1 MTTASQNIS
10 PDHVAD
16 YYDRLT
22 DLIGEAAGG
31 NLHFG
36 YWPHPH
42 DGSSLGVAADR
53 LTDHLIGKL
62 GDIAGRRVLDVGC
75 GSGRPTVRLARSGP
89 AEVVGVTVSPVQI
102 ERATALA
109 EREGVADRVRFV
121 RADAMTLPF
130 PDASFDAVWALECM
144 FHMPSPAQV
153 LGEIARVLRPGG
165 RLAVMDVVLREPVA
179 RRDRGAVERGRS
191 MFAVPAHIE
200 LVEYPRLILG
210 AGLRLEELADLG
222 DDIIRPSMDALGGAV
237 VANSAAYAAAFGV
250 DTERFDT
257 LVAEWARM
265 NSSLKLGYV
274 VLTAK
279 RPECP
284 AGG

>member
-1 MTTASQNIS
+1 MTTASQEIS

-16 YYDRLT
+16 YYNRLT
-22 DLIGEAAGG
+22 DLFGEAAGG

-42 DGSSLGVAADR
+42 DGSPLGVAADR

-75 GSGRPTVRLARSGP
+75 GSGKPAVRLALSAP
-89 AEVVGVTVSPVQI
+89 VEVVGVTVSPVQV

-121 RADAMTLPF
+121 CADAMTLPF

-179 RRDRGAVERGRS
+179 ARDHDAVQRGRS

-200 LVEYPRLILG
+200 LAEYPRLILS

-222 DDIIRPSMDALGGAV
+222 DDIVRPSMEALGHAV
-237 VANSAAYAAAFGV
+237 SAKPADFAAAFGV
-250 DTERFDT
+250 DAERFDT
-257 LVAEWARM
+257 VVAEWAQITVAM
-265 NSSLKLGYV
+265 DLGYV
-274 VLTAK
+274 ILTAK
-279 RPECP
+279 RPD
-284 AGG
+284 

>member
-36 YWPHPH
+36 HWPHPH
-42 DGSSLGVAADR
+42 DGSPLGVAADR

-75 GSGRPTVRLARSGP
+75 GSGRPTVRLAQRAP
-89 AEVVGVTVSPVQI
+89 TEVVGVTVSPVQI

-109 EREGVADRVRFV
+109 EREGVADRVRFI
-121 RADAMTLPF
+121 RADAMALPF

-165 RLAVMDVVLREPVA
+165 RLAVMDVVLREPIA
-179 RRDRGAVERGRS
+179 SRDRGVVERGRS

-210 AGLRLEELADLG
+210 AGLRLEEMADLG
-222 DDIIRPSMDALGGAV
+222 DEIIRPSMEALGGAV
-237 VANSAAYAAAFGV
+237 AANSAAYAAAFGV
-250 DTERFDT
+250 DTEQFDA

-265 NSSLKLGYV
+265 NSSLQLGYV

-279 RPECP
+279 RPGCP
-284 AGG
+284 SGS

>member
-1 MTTASQNIS
+1 MTTASQNIT

-22 DLIGEAAGG
+22 DVFGEAADG

-42 DGSSLGVAADR
+42 DGSPLGAAADR

-62 GDIAGRRVLDVGC
+62 GDVAGRRVLDVGC
-75 GSGRPTVRLARSGP
+75 GSGKPAVRLALSAR
-89 AEVVGVTVSPVQI
+89 AEVVGVTVSPVQV

-109 EREGVADRVRFV
+109 EREDVADRVRFV
-121 RADAMTLPF
+121 CADAMTLPF

-153 LGEIARVLRPGG
+153 LGEISRVLRPGG
-165 RLAVMDVVLREPVA
+165 RLAVMDVVQREPVTTLD
-179 RRDRGAVERGRS
+179 RDAVERGHS

-200 LVEYPRLILG
+200 LAEYPRLILG
-210 AGLRLEELADLG
+210 AGLRLEEMADLG
-222 DDIIRPSMDALGGAV
+222 DEIIRPSTEALGRAAA
-237 VANSAAYAAAFGV
+237 ANPAAFAAAFGV
-250 DTERFDT
+250 DTERFET
-257 LVAEWARM
+257 LMAEWVRITAA
-265 NSSLKLGYV
+265 LHLGYV

-279 RPECP
+279 RP
-284 AGG
+284 A